1 MADKLKTTSSI
12 SSNTTQQASTARPN
26 SREAELM
33 TKLAEHISDS
43 YRMVKHRQHKLYDL
57 TNQMKMQDHN
67 SAAGRLRDG
76 KLSSDEEWQ
85 EVYSPKN
92 KLKRKK
98 TLSAS
103 LTSVTDSVNQEKRTR
118 IEGIQLNCRGKL
130 NLKENQNTS
139 AENQNRKQHPHQQ
152 QQTQRRSAIN
162 LEKPEKSNG
171 KPPLPPKIANQ
182 SETTPNAKAPGVTP
196 PPPRLKRKLQE
207 NVQTIQKLN
216 ALAEQLRLEINELK
230 SNLTT
235 ERGAVRVLRAQNEAE
250 TRKWKAEVKKL
261 QNVVEHLKKTGVPKK
276 TSETSSTNANADNLP
291 QAAVGGLVNYEIQ
304 RLTNEINALKE
315 ANKAL
320 EEKKVINCD
329 ADRRKAADIRELKDS
344 YEIRLTQIQ
353 KSAKIEI
360 SRLLEEIKTKE
371 RNIGQLKKDL
381 QTLQNSKS
389 FTSRNATTN
398 KSNISTNKTTTLNL
412 DKKPKISTNNCNSN
426 NNNNNNSNNA
436 TTSSSSNNNN
446 DKTQMLPPSGVC
458 CNCKQQMP
466 PQQQQQ
472 QPPQTE
478 IRQTTSSNDVASNI
492 PITPVKEECNVE
504 TKEKE
509 TQTELENSE
518 EISKLKNIELIN
530 NTKNVTTTNLQR
542 SATKILTS
550 RDSGK
555 DVENVSA
562 SLKSIH
568 QQLKALD
575 IPEVQQHNNC
585 MNLINENGQ
594 FSTLLTTSTTNNH
607 TTSNCN
613 SSSPPSSNV
622 NGKMLETNNKEE
634 LIADHSEDDQELTQH
649 LNNKAIEEEEIAKQT
664 DLHHNHS
671 HSDSDSALSSAP
683 PSISPQPPA
692 NGVEPTDIWQTI
704 RSYSNDIEKLQ
715 KEVDSLNK
723 ENDKLRQELSMA
735 KEQIIDLEN
744 VALEHN
750 TSNEK
755 HQQLLERIKCL
766 EDIESDLREQNELLE
781 FRILELEDNAGD
793 KWSLQSAVNPGAN
806 VPQGNQNVW
815 SCPSGAGQTK
825 TDPFEM
831 LFGSN
836 SHTST
841 TSNSAQLDSGIISPQ
856 SQSHHDDLIDIN
868 NDELCR
874 RLGDLLKKTT
884 LDDEEKHCLQQVL
897 NLVQQLDAL
906 TPRSGPSS
914 LLANSSSEEAS
925 SMDGLVKTR
934 ISEFSSTTSSPLS
947 SIRSNSDKCCTSSA
961 TKSASSSSTSP
972 ATPRIVAT
980 VQPYNSQQIVPH
992 NSPTDSPRKARVQHQ
1007 YNNSLSESGVF
1018 VESDF
1023 LSESGE
1029 NTVCTQTDFDNY
1041 LSTPTKNVPAHTSHH
1056 LHPLQY
1062 PPSPNLSEQKRLQY
1076 YKERLEALEGKIQIY
1091 ESSGDVQAK
1100 RLAERLQREILLE
1113 KEVKEL
1119 RDRVEFLESENCTL
1133 EEEKCEF
1140 EEAENDTRL
1149 RLQRLEIELE
1159 ILSQRNVELEMSRE
1173 ALSAKY
1179 KDCHSECLILRDD
1192 IATNETHI
1200 RHLEE
1205 DKQKAKE
1212 NFEFLHN
1219 ILPVLLVYNTACTIS
1234 QAQQQIPPP
1243 IEQGTTATKEMGN
1256 QMTAA
1261 SNGSRSPC
1269 AEMVQREEVRS
1280 PDNCLCHE
1288 REINYL
1294 KEEIKCLR
1302 HQIKELNS
1310 RHYAAMESADSHWV
1324 DLEREYKEREEQFRS
1339 KELSL
1344 KQKIQKL
1351 QDCLREDARSAN
1363 EKICQ
1368 LEETEQGLKTC
1379 LVKVSKEHQKLVEEH
1394 KCLVNEFERLK
1405 EQHDQLKEQQK
1416 PLTEAL
1422 DVEKK
1427 RNKGLM
1433 DELTFMRKLQHETEN
1448 QTKSELDIMRN
1459 QIFDLKKEYLHI
1471 EVTNGELREE
1481 VATLELQVETLQNA
1495 HRDCEE
1501 KVRCLTDEIRT
1512 KDEICQKLEKR
1523 LERSEGY
1530 SLADELGDTPSKRFK
1545 REDVKD
1551 LQTASKGLGNALR
1564 HMTECEKMLPTQ
1576 KQFQTVARDVKKL
1589 ADTLL
1594 HGDLKDDDEKTQRP
1608 PKLILTEITRI

>member
-12 SSNTTQQASTARPN
+12 SSNTQQASAARPN

-43 YRMVKHRQHKLYDL
+43 YRMVKHRQQKLYDL
-57 TNQMKMQDHN
+57 TNQMKLQEQN
-67 SAAGRLRDG
+67 SAAGRLRG
-76 KLSSDEEWQ
+76 KLSSDEEEWQ

-130 NLKENQNTS
+130 ILKENQNINS
-139 AENQNRKQHPHQQ
+139 ESQHQNPKQQ
-152 QQTQRRSAIN
+152 QQTQVRSVNRA
-162 LEKPEKSNG
+162 EKSEKLNG
-171 KPPLPPKIANQ
+171 KPPLPPKNASQ
-182 SETTPNAKAPGVTP
+182 SESTPNATNAKGPGVAP

-216 ALAEQLRLEINELK
+216 ALTEQLRLEINELK
-230 SNLTT
+230 SSLTT

-261 QNVVEHLKKTGVPKK
+261 QTVVEHLKKTGAQKK
-276 TSETSSTNANADNLP
+276 SESSSTNTNADNLP

-320 EEKKVINCD
+320 EEKKV
-329 ADRRKAADIRELKDS
+329 
-344 YEIRLTQIQ
+344 
-353 KSAKIEI
+353 
-360 SRLLEEIKTKE
+360 LEEIKTKE

-398 KSNISTNKTTTLNL
+398 KTNTSTNKTTTLNL
-412 DKKPKISTNNCNSN
+412 DKKPKISTNNNGNNNHNNNVNNNNATTSN
-426 NNNNNNSNNA
+426 NNNNNN
-436 TTSSSSNNNN
+436 T
-446 DKTQMLPPSGVC
+446 KQMLPSSGVC
-458 CNCKQQMP
+458 CNCKQQLQ
-466 PQQQQQ
+466 PQQ
-472 QPPQTE
+472 PEYPDATA
-478 IRQTTSSNDVASNI
+478 SNEVASNI
-492 PITPVKEECNVE
+492 PRTPVRKECNVE
-504 TKEKE
+504 TEEKE
-509 TQTELENSE
+509 TQTELENSD

-542 SATKILTS
+542 SATKILSS
-550 RDSGK
+550 RDNGK
-555 DVENVSA
+555 DIETISA

-575 IPEVQQHNNC
+575 IPEVQHHNNC
-585 MNLINENGQ
+585 MNLINDNGQ
-594 FSTLLTTSTTNNH
+594 FSTLLTTTTTASTTNTTTNNI
-607 TTSNCN
+607 TPCNTSSPSSPTSN
-613 SSSPPSSNV
+613 PSA
-622 NGKMLETNNKEE
+622 KMLTTNNNKEE
-634 LIADHSEDDQELTQH
+634 LINDHLEEEQELTQH
-649 LNNKAIEEEEIAKQT
+649 LNNKAIEEEDITKQS

-723 ENDKLRQELSMA
+723 ENDKLRQELNMA

-750 TSNEK
+750 ASNEK

-766 EDIESDLREQNELLE
+766 EDTENDLREQNELLE

-793 KWSLQSAVNPGAN
+793 KWSLQNTSNPGSN

-815 SCPSGAGQTK
+815 SCPTSGGGPAK
-825 TDPFEM
+825 PDPFEM

-856 SQSHHDDLIDIN
+856 SQSHHDELIDIN

-906 TPRSGPSS
+906 TPRSGPCS

-934 ISEFSSTTSSPLS
+934 ISEFSSTSSSPLS
-947 SIRSNSDKCCTSSA
+947 SIRSNSDKSSTASA
-961 TKSASSSSTSP
+961 TKSSTSSP

-992 NSPTDSPRKARVQHQ
+992 NTPTDSPRKVRAQHQ
-1007 YNNSLSESGVF
+1007 YSNSLSESGVF

-1029 NTVCTQTDFDNY
+1029 NTVCTQTDFEDASTFNNY
-1041 LSTPTKNVPAHTSHH
+1041 LSTPTKTVPALTSHH
-1056 LHPLQY
+1056 HLLQQFQHP
-1062 PPSPNLSEQKRLQY
+1062 PPSSPNLSEQKRLQY
-1076 YKERLEALEGKIQIY
+1076 YKERLEALEGKVLIY

-1179 KDCHSECLILRDD
+1179 KDCHSECMILRDD
-1192 IATNETHI
+1192 IATSETHI

-1219 ILPVLLVYNTACTIS
+1219 ILPVLLVYNTACTLT
-1234 QAQQQIPPP
+1234 QAQGQIPPP
-1243 IEQGTTATKEMGN
+1243 PPLTATEQGTPTKGMGN
-1256 QMTAA
+1256 QVVTSPKASRRSPCVEMMTREQ
-1261 SNGSRSPC
+1261 SRSP
-1269 AEMVQREEVRS
+1269 
-1280 PDNCLCHE
+1280 DCHE
-1288 REINYL
+1288 REIHYL

-1394 KCLVNEFERLK
+1394 KGLVSEFERLK
-1405 EQHDQLKEQQK
+1405 EQHEQLKEQQK

-1427 RNKGLM
+1427 RNKSLM
-1433 DELTFMRKLQHETEN
+1433 DELAFMRKLQHETEN
-1448 QTKSELDIMRN
+1448 QTKTELDVMRN

-1481 VATLELQVETLQNA
+1481 VATLELQVDTLQNA

-1501 KVRCLTDEIRT
+1501 KLRCLTDEIRT

-1564 HMTECEKMLPTQ
+1564 HMSECEKMLPTQ

-1594 HGDLKDDDEKTQRP
+1594 HGDLKDDEEKSQRP